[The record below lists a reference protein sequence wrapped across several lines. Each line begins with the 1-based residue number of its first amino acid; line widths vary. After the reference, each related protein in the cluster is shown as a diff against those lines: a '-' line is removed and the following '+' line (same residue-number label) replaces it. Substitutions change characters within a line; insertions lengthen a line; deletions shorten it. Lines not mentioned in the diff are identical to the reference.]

1 MFELLPVANAVIA
14 GAPVVP
20 KLGIGPKTPAKVLP
34 VGGQSWL
41 VPEDVSG
48 VQAMPARSP
57 LSQVPLPQDPTL
69 PPVQRGHAPQYIRL
83 STRNVALMLPV
94 PHVNEPTV

>member
-1 MFELLPVANAVIA
+1 MFELVPVANAVID

-20 KLGIGPKTPAKVLP
+20 KLGIGPKTPANVLP

-41 VPEDVSG
+41 VPDVVSG

-57 LSQVPLPQDPTL
+57 LSQVPLPHDPVTGAVQQVQLAWL
-69 PPVQRGHAPQYIRL
+69 PGELVEAPSLVR
-83 STRNVALMLPV
+83 
-94 PHVNEPTV
+94 

>member
-1 MFELLPVANAVIA
+1 MFELLLVANAVIA
-14 GAPVVP
+14 GEPVVP

-48 VQAMPARSP
+48 VHVIPARSP
-57 LSQVPLPQDPTL
+57 LSQVPLPHDPTL
-69 PPVQRGHAPQYIRL
+69 PPVHRGQAPQ
-83 STRNVALMLPV
+83 
-94 PHVNEPTV
+94 